1 MVKQLTHLVNPVSVG
16 VKCTLE
22 AGPDG
27 SLADGYPHLFGQDVL
42 GVADDRD
49 SRPAPIGSRLLQ
61 KKPSLQIDTVRKAVD
76 KQFPF

>member
-1 MVKQLTHLVNPVSVG
+1 MTHLVDPVSVG
-16 VKCTLE
+16 VKRRLE

-27 SLADGYPHLFGQDVL
+27 SFADGYPHLFGQDVL

-61 KKPSLQIDTVRKAVD
+61 KVPSLQIDTVKKAG
-76 KQFPF
+76 